1 VDRRE
6 RINDPV
12 EATRAAL
19 DGKQAEMWTA
29 LPGIVESYDAE
40 RQTCT
45 VQPTIKGKVEAQGGA
60 VSSVALPLLVDVPVI
75 FPSGGGFTLTF
86 PIAQGDECL
95 VVFSS
100 RCIDAWW
107 QSGGVQEPLEA
118 RMHDLSD
125 GFAIVGPRS
134 QARKLADVST
144 TNTQLRTDD
153 GATYIE
159 IQPGGKVRIDCE
171 DWELHA
177 RRSMSWDIDGYGER
191 ITSLGNGHYHKKT
204 WQTGAVFDA
213 PETLP
218 INPPE
223 GPGDE

>member
-1 VDRRE
+1 MDRRE

-19 DGKQAEMWTA
+19 DGKQTEMWTA
-29 LPGIVESYDAE
+29 LPGIIESYDAE

-45 VQPTIKGKVEAQGGA
+45 VQPAIKGKVEAPGGA
-60 VSSVALPLLVDVPVI
+60 ISSVALPLLVDVPVM
-75 FPSGGGFTLTF
+75 FPGGGGVVMTF

-95 VVFSS
+95 VVFAS

-107 QSGGVQEPLEA
+107 QSGGVQEALEA

-144 TNTQLRTDD
+144 SEAQVRNEAGTMVLSFNPETGRIT
-153 GATYIE
+153 ATA
-159 IQPGGKVRIDCE
+159 PGG
-171 DWELHA
+171 LHVV
-177 RRSMSWDIDGYGER
+177 GTV
-191 ITSLGNGHYHKKT
+191 TSTGDMVAGGISLQHHTHSGV
-204 WQTGAVFDA
+204 QTGGGN
-213 PETLP
+213 TG
-218 INPPE
+218 
-223 GPGDE
+223 GPQ

>member
-29 LPGIVESYDAE
+29 LPGIIESYDAE

-45 VQPTIKGKVEAQGGA
+45 VQPAIKGKVESQGGE
-60 VSSVALPLLVDVPVI
+60 VSSVALPVLVDVPVV
-75 FPSGGGFTLTF
+75 FPGGGGVVVTF
-86 PIAQGDECL
+86 PIAAGDECL
-95 VVFSS
+95 VVFAS

-107 QSGGVQEPLEA
+107 QSGGVQEALEA

-134 QARKLADVST
+134 QARKLEDVST
-144 TNTQLRTDD
+144 DEAQVRNDAGTMVLSFNPETGRITMT
-153 GATYIE
+153 A
-159 IQPGGKVRIDCE
+159 PGGFHVVGAIT
-171 DWELHA
+171 A
-177 RRSMSWDIDGYGER
+177 TGDITAGS
-191 ITSLGNGHYHKKT
+191 ISLEHHTHSDPQGGS
-204 WQTGAVFDA
+204 TG
-213 PETLP
+213 
-218 INPPE
+218 
-223 GPGDE
+223 GPA